1 MVEGINYTV
10 LKSRRKTIS
19 ITVQQERVIV
29 RAPIGMN
36 DERINGFVKEHAAWI
51 RKKLAEYNGA
61 ANRFAGVRVE
71 KPLVL
76 GSKGNFEKDGVVY
89 LKELKSAQNFFK
101 KMRSFLLVEKT
112 ALLARTVGGCPED
125 VSVRDFKARWGCCDA
140 NKRIRLNWRL
150 SMLPP
155 DLQDYVLVHELCHLK
170 HMNHSS
176 AFWAEVKKILPDYAS
191 RKKRLKEYAFLT
203 LLYR

>member
-1 MVEGINYTV
+1 
-10 LKSRRKTIS
+10 
-19 ITVQQERVIV
+19 
-29 RAPIGMN
+29 
-36 DERINGFVKEHAAWI
+36 
-51 RKKLAEYNGA
+51 
-61 ANRFAGVRVE
+61 
-71 KPLVL
+71 
-76 GSKGNFEKDGVVY
+76 
-89 LKELKSAQNFFK
+89 
-101 KMRSFLLVEKT
+101 MRSFLLVEKT